1 MKKLT
6 KLIVFVFILFALS
19 CSKDSSNSTNPPSP
33 VTPSHKLVKKIL
45 IAFGTTIDFYYTSDK
60 IDSIIFKF
68 QNKVYKRQLFSYSND
83 LINKYTEVGYIED
96 GTIDKIHSMD
106 IFYQNSIPHQVR
118 GYNVLLDSPHYKNYT
133 ITNQFI
139 DITYNT
145 ALYYIRGIEDTIN
158 FGSQYYKEVNGNIVE
173 LEINGKK
180 YNYSFDNKQNPIHF
194 IRNIN
199 KVSKLV
205 FDENWI
211 VLDQLYLNLNKNNVT
226 EYSGDFSEKF
236 TILYNSDSL
245 PIKVVS
251 NVFGNVAEYFY

>member
-1 MKKLT
+1 
-6 KLIVFVFILFALS
+6 LFFG
-19 CSKDSSNSTNPPSP
+19 CSKQDDNTLPT
-33 VTPSHKLVKKIL
+33 VTPSHKLVKEIS
-45 IAFGTTIDFYYTSDK
+45 IAFGSSINFYYTSDK

-68 QNKVYKRQLFSYSND
+68 QNKVYKRQFFSYSND
-83 LINKYTEVGYIED
+83 LINKYKEVGYRED

-106 IFYQNSIPHQVR
+106 IFYKNNIPNQVR
-118 GYNVLLDSPHYKNYT
+118 GYNVELDSPDYKNYT

-145 ALYYIRGIEDTIN
+145 ALYYIRGVEDTIN

-211 VLDQLYLNLNKNNVT
+211 VLDQHYLNLNKNNVNAI
-226 EYSGDFSEKF
+226 G
-236 TILYNSDSL
+236 
-245 PIKVVS
+245 
-251 NVFGNVAEYFY
+251 